1 MDQPVLTRN
10 NMISNEGDATME
22 ITLEGTA
29 NRTARNPSTSFW
41 KGLGWGT
48 IGGIAGTLAM
58 DLTLMAVLAAFGSP
72 ALTCFSIVGDT
83 AAHFFSMHNVGMT
96 GTILLGVA
104 THYAVGPVIG
114 AIFGLLVTRVKALR
128 LHTRIMSLL
137 LGILYVEILSQPLL
151 ATTPILLKMTAAAT
165 LQWYGGSFIMHMIAG
180 AVLGAVVGRG
190 LLPAPRATQ

>member
-1 MDQPVLTRN
+1 MKKTIQG
-10 NMISNEGDATME
+10 IAH
-22 ITLEGTA
+22 A
-29 NRTARNPSTSFW
+29 AARNPSTSFL
-41 KGLGWGT
+41 KALGWGT

-83 AAHFFSMHNVGMT
+83 AAHFFSMHNVGVT

-104 THYAVGPVIG
+104 THYTVGPLIG
-114 AIFGLLVTRVKALR
+114 AIFGLLAARVSALR
-128 LHTRIMSLL
+128 AHTLKKSTF

-165 LQWYGGSFIMHMIAG
+165 LQWYIGAFIMHMIAG

-190 LLPAPRATQ
+190 LRLAPRANQEKSEGSR

>member
-1 MDQPVLTRN
+1 
-10 NMISNEGDATME
+10 ME
-22 ITLEGTA
+22 KSLEGTA
-29 NRTARNPSTSFW
+29 HGTARNPSTSFL
-41 KGLGWGT
+41 KSLGWGT

-72 ALTCFSIVGDT
+72 AQTCFSIVGDT
-83 AAHFFSMHNVGMT
+83 AAHFFSMQNVGMT

-104 THYAVGPVIG
+104 THYTVGPLIG

-128 LHTRIMSLL
+128 VNSLKKSIL

-151 ATTPILLKMTAAAT
+151 ATTPILLKMTAPAT

-190 LLPAPRATQ
+190 LRLANPGSHRGS

>member
-1 MDQPVLTRN
+1 MEKTLQ
-10 NMISNEGDATME
+10 AT
-22 ITLEGTA
+22 THA
-29 NRTARNPSTSFW
+29 AAQNPSTSFL
-41 KGLGWGT
+41 KSLGWGT

-72 ALTCFSIVGDT
+72 AQTCFSIVGDT
-83 AAHFFSMHNVGMT
+83 AAHFFSMQNVGMT

-104 THYAVGPVIG
+104 THYTVGPLIG

-128 LHTRIMSLL
+128 VNSLKKSIL

-165 LQWYGGSFIMHMIAG
+165 LQWYIGSFIMHMIAG
-180 AVLGAVVGRG
+180 AVLGAVVGCG
-190 LLPAPRATQ
+190 LRLAPRGTQN